1 MQVGDIV
8 LREVYGE
15 NLQFCILGFYTDS
28 QKEEMAVLAF
38 LDLSLISEAR
48 ISELTPLSLK
58 SLFSLKQGSGQW
70 H

>member
-28 QKEEMAVLAF
+28 QQEEKAILAF
-38 LDLSLISEAR
+38 LDLALISEAKV
-48 ISELTPLSLK
+48 SELIPLSLK
-58 SLFSLKQGSGQW
+58 NLFSLKQDSGQW